1 MVRYHTAWLETAAQL
16 CTLPWFTKGD
26 PLSHLDIN
34 SPTRC
39 LARCASVSSLVP
51 SAEQHQPFSL
61 HSQAGQLREQTHQ
74 TYFDRTDS
82 WPTTG
87 LCFKNNFG
95 SKLRLTKTLL
105 CDSRLPKNAH
115 GGDASDLVIF
125 VYWYSV
131 SLRFYRSS
139 CEGIP
144 KLADEG
150 NLYLYETHVR
160 YTLIWCLY
168 LCRSFEE
175 SPLARTTILL
185 ASSPAPMEDFAHP
198 PR

>member
-1 MVRYHTAWLETAAQL
+1 MPLLLSHFHYPTATVVV
-16 CTLPWFTKGD
+16 
-26 PLSHLDIN
+26 PLSYSYSIEYSCCKHRHSRDCWFVQPHL
-34 SPTRC
+34 
-39 LARCASVSSLVP
+39 L
-51 SAEQHQPFSL
+51 
-61 HSQAGQLREQTHQ
+61 AGQLQEQTRQ
-74 TYFDRTDS
+74 TYFHRTDS
-82 WPTTG
+82 WPTIG